1 MKVIVIGAS
10 GHIGTYLVPQLVK
23 GGFDVVA
30 ITRGKSK
37 TYVSDSAWN
46 YVENVY
52 LDRNNDED
60 FAEKIAKLN
69 GDVVVDLI
77 NFDIEDTKKMVAAL
91 KDTNLSHYLFC
102 SSVWAHGRAEF
113 IPEDPNSLKEPLD
126 HYGKDKYASELYLKK
141 EYRENSFPATIIMP
155 GQISG
160 PGWTIMNPQATKDNS
175 VFQKIADGKE
185 IYLPNFG
192 METLHHVHAYDVAKM
207 FYQAITHRNNALG
220 ESFHAVAKESM
231 TLYGYAKALYKYFN
245 QEPKIKFLS
254 WEKFC
259 EYLNNDEYID
269 DCYHHIA
276 RSGHYSIEKAQRL
289 LEYSP
294 KYTTLETVEEAMK
307 SYLDRGVIKLN
318 Q

>member
-23 GGFDVVA
+23 EGFDVVA
-30 ITRGKSK
+30 ITRGKSQ

-46 YVENVY
+46 YVTSVT
-52 LDRNNDED
+52 LDRNQED
-60 FAEKIAKLN
+60 FADEVAKLN

-77 NFDIEDTKKMVAAL
+77 NFDISETKKMVAAL
-91 KDTNLSHYLFC
+91 KETRMSHYLFC

-113 IPEDPNSLKEPLD
+113 LLEDPNAIKEPLD
-126 HYGKDKYASELYLKK
+126 HYGIEKYASEVYLK
-141 EYRENSFPATIIMP
+141 EQYRTNGFPVTIIMP

-175 VFQKIADGKE
+175 VFQKIADGEE

-192 METLHHVHAYDVAKM
+192 METLHHVHAYDVAQM
-207 FYQAITHRNNALG
+207 FTKAITHRTNALG
-220 ESFHAVAKESM
+220 ECFHAVASQSM
-231 TLYGYAKALYKYFN
+231 TLYGYAKALYRFFN
-245 QEPKIKFLS
+245 KEPKIKFLS

-259 EYLNNDEYID
+259 EYLNNDAYID

-276 RSGHYSIEKAQRL
+276 RSGHYSIEKAQKL
-289 LEYSP
+289 LKYYP

-307 SYLDRGVIKLN
+307 SYIDRKVITL
-318 Q
+318 